1 MTFNCRLKA
10 TKINSHRSMKVKNFN
25 LSGEKAVDT
34 GVLKKTKMKTL
45 KPCNLSEEKIDHHLK
60 QEEKQI

>member
-1 MTFNCRLKA
+1 
-10 TKINSHRSMKVKNFN
+10 MKVKNFN